1 MSLVVVFAGA
11 ALATILSS
19 LSVIFSDHGSLSQ
32 ALAVLALVAAW
43 LSVLLYK
50 VPTSYESLFL
60 YSALLGPTLAAMLGE
75 AATASMAGA
84 VAAGAIVALAR
95 PGNPVVFLLGLETSI
110 VASYAAIALGS
121 REEARDA
128 ALEFFVASSVATVL
142 IAIGLFGYGNEYSY
156 AIIVMGSLL
165 ELAVAPLHLWGV
177 DVVEKASLPGILA
190 AFTAPKIPVLY
201 LLLAFSAKGY
211 RTVYATVY
219 SIALLSA
226 LWSSMVGASS
236 AKRPRSVLAYG
247 SIAHLS
253 IPLFLLPGASL
264 SHSILAYYVACYVL
278 GEAGFIALAYSWET
292 NVDTKPALDK
302 GIGVFVAALL
312 LGLAGLPPAA
322 SFLAKVLVVLA
333 SAASTARF
341 LAALASLLVSTPLIT
356 YFYYEALRTLYTGQE
371 ISKQSLFVLIFASA
385 MLIALFPFA
394 PMR

>member
-1 MSLVVVFAGA
+1 MSLVAVFVGA

-19 LSVIFSDHGSLSQ
+19 LSVIFGDRGGLSQ
-32 ALAVLALVAAW
+32 ALAVLALVTAW
-43 LSVLLYK
+43 LSALLYR
-50 VPTSYESLFL
+50 VPTSYESLFF

-75 AATASMAGA
+75 AATTSMAGA

-95 PGNPVVFLLGLETSI
+95 PENPVVFLLGLETSI
-110 VASYAAIALGS
+110 AASYAAIALGS

-128 ALEFFVASSVATVL
+128 ALEFFVASSMATVL

-165 ELAVAPLHLWGV
+165 ELAIVPLHLWGV
-177 DVVEKASLPGILA
+177 DVVEKASLPGVLA

-201 LLLAFSAKGY
+201 LLLALSAKGY
-211 RTVYATVY
+211 EAVYAAVY
-219 SIALLSA
+219 SVALLSA

-236 AKRPRSVLAYG
+236 ARRPRSVLAYG

-253 IPLFLLPGASL
+253 IPLFLLPVTTL

-278 GEAGFIALAYSWET
+278 GEAGFIALAYSRET
-292 NVDTKPALDK
+292 STDAEPVLGK

-333 SAASTARF
+333 SATSTARF

-356 YFYYEALRTLYTGQE
+356 YSYYEALRMLNASQG
-371 ISKQSLFVLIFASA
+371 ISKQALFVLVFASA
-385 MLIALFPFA
+385 MLIVLFPFA

>member
-1 MSLVVVFAGA
+1 MGLVVVFAGT

-19 LSVIFSDHGSLSQ
+19 LSVILSDHGSLSQ
-32 ALAVLALVAAW
+32 ALAVLALVTAW
-43 LSVLLYK
+43 LSALLYK

-75 AATASMAGA
+75 ATTASMAGA
-84 VAAGAIVALAR
+84 IAAGAIVALVNPR
-95 PGNPVVFLLGLETSI
+95 NPVVFLLGLEISI
-110 VASYAAIALGS
+110 AASYAAIALGS
-121 REEARDA
+121 RKEAKDA

-156 AIIVMGSLL
+156 AVIVMGSLL
-165 ELAVAPLHLWGV
+165 ELAIVPLHLWGV

-201 LLLAFSAKGY
+201 LLLALSAKGY
-211 RTVYATVY
+211 EAVYATVY

-226 LWSSMVGASS
+226 LWSSMVGSSS
-236 AKRPRSVLAYG
+236 AQRPRSVLAYG
-247 SIAHLS
+247 SITHLS

-264 SHSILAYYVACYVL
+264 SLSVLAYYVACYVL
-278 GEAGFIALAYSWET
+278 GEAGFIALAYSWESST
-292 NVDTKPALDK
+292 DTELAPGK
-302 GIGVFVAALL
+302 GLGVFVAALL

-341 LAALASLLVSTPLIT
+341 LAAVVSLLVSTPLIT
-356 YFYYEALRTLYTGQE
+356 YFYYESLRTLYTGRG
-371 ISKQSLFVLIFASA
+371 ISKQSLFVLVLASA

-394 PMR
+394 PVR